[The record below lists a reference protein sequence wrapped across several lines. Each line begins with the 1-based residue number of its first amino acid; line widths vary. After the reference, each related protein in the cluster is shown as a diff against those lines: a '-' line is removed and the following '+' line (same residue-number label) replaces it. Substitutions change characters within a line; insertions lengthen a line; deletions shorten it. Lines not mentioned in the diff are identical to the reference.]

1 MKIILYKISN
11 HNLKYDGGPEW
22 LNVLVMIGSICMV
35 INASINFLIYLYL
48 NPTKRYNFVHL
59 CIPLISNIA
68 LHPINTIKSSLS
80 ASSLQQKPCEEVT
93 LHNES
98 TNRIVSVEV
107 HAADDAT
114 SNGKVFNEP
123 ETFKVIKAGNEWL

>member
-1 MKIILYKISN
+1 
-11 HNLKYDGGPEW
+11 
-22 LNVLVMIGSICMV
+22 MIGSICMV

-80 ASSLQQKPCEEVT
+80 ASSLHQKPCEEVT
-93 LHNES
+93 LQDEGTS
-98 TNRIVSVEV
+98 RIVSVTVVEV
-107 HAADDAT
+107 HAADDSNAT
-114 SNGKVFNEP
+114 GEVLNET
-123 ETFKVIKAGNEWL
+123 ETFEVIKAGTEWL